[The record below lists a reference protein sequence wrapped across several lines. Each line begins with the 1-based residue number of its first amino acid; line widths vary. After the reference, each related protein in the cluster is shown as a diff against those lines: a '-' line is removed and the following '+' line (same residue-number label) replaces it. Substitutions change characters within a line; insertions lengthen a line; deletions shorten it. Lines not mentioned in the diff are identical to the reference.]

1 VASILTVTSAATVA
15 NRRLCTLAA
24 VKAELNIAV
33 TTHDTDL
40 TSLIDSASGVIAD
53 HCKRTLAQETVRETW
68 RDVTAMEPLI
78 LTRWPVSAIVGVT
91 VDGAAIDA
99 DDYEVDGERGFLW
112 RLVDDARRCWTA
124 TKLVVEYTAG
134 WRVPDQADATLPE
147 GISRAAV
154 VAVAAWHKGKGRDP
168 MLRSNAADGIGSS
181 SWIAT
186 ADMGALPP
194 QSQSLL
200 SKYVARS
207 A

>member
-1 VASILTVTSAATVA
+1 MTSTLTVTSAASLA

-33 TTHDTDL
+33 TTYDTAL
-40 TSLIDSASGVIAD
+40 TALIDSASGAIAE

-68 RDVTAMEPLI
+68 RDVSGVEPLI
-78 LTRWPVSAIVGVT
+78 LTRWPVSSIVGVT
-91 VDGAAIDA
+91 VDGAAADA
-99 DDYEVDGERGFLW
+99 DTYEAEGEKGFLW
-112 RLVDDARRCWTA
+112 RLVDDVRRCWTA